1 MLELVVVAAAVLLVL
16 VGAAIIAGPALP
28 KAWRN
33 ALALVRRR
41 RQRGRPSVA
50 VSTTPARSGAPD
62 LHPTTMKALTA
73 AARTYSLLR
82 ANGED
87 RVAGELRNAA
97 RRVRADEAQ
106 GLLALAAVLRGLRE
120 VSLEDTDA
128 EERYR
133 RLVDELKGA
142 VKDRSE
148 QLELLHFG

>member
-1 MLELVVVAAAVLLVL
+1 
-16 VGAAIIAGPALP
+16 
-28 KAWRN
+28 
-33 ALALVRRR
+33 
-41 RQRGRPSVA
+41 
-50 VSTTPARSGAPD
+50 
-62 LHPTTMKALTA
+62 MKALTA
-73 AARTYSLLR
+73 AARAYSLLR

-87 RVAGELRNAA
+87 RVAGELRTAA

-120 VSLEDTDA
+120 VSLEDGDA

>member
-1 MLELVVVAAAVLLVL
+1 MLELVVGGVAVLLVL
-16 VGAAIIAGPALP
+16 LGAAIIAGPALP
-28 KAWRN
+28 RLGRA
-33 ALALVRRR
+33 ALALARRR
-41 RQRGRPSVA
+41 RGSATVTAA
-50 VSTTPARSGAPD
+50 VTTAPARSGAPD

-87 RVAGELRNAA
+87 RVAGELRAAA
-97 RRVRADEAQ
+97 RRVRTDEAQ

-120 VSLEDTDA
+120 VSLEDGDA

-133 RLVDELKGA
+133 RLVSELKGA

>member
-1 MLELVVVAAAVLLVL
+1 MGATAVLLAL
-16 VGAAIIAGPALP
+16 VGAAIIAGPSLP
-28 KAWRN
+28 RAWRS
-33 ALALVRRR
+33 ALKLAR
-41 RQRGRPSVA
+41 RGRPGPRPSA
-50 VSTTPARSGAPD
+50 AAGSTAARGATPD

-87 RVAGELRNAA
+87 QVAGELRTAA

-106 GLLALAAVLRGLRE
+106 GLLALAAVLRALRE
-120 VSLEDTDA
+120 VSLEEPEA

>member
-1 MLELVVVAAAVLLVL
+1 
-16 VGAAIIAGPALP
+16 
-28 KAWRN
+28 
-33 ALALVRRR
+33 
-41 RQRGRPSVA
+41 S
-50 VSTTPARSGAPD
+50 STTAPRGGAPD

-73 AARTYSLLR
+73 AARAYSLLR

-87 RVAGELRNAA
+87 RVAGELRTAA

-120 VSLEDTDA
+120 VSLEDGDA

>member
-1 MLELVVVAAAVLLVL
+1 MLELVVGATAVLLAL
-16 VGAAIIAGPALP
+16 VGLAIIAGPALP
-28 KAWRN
+28 RAWRG
-33 ALALVRRR
+33 ALALARSRRPR
-41 RQRGRPSVA
+41 ARPSAA
-50 VSTTPARSGAPD
+50 VSTTAPRGGAPD

-73 AARTYSLLR
+73 AARAYSLLR

-87 RVAGELRNAA
+87 RVAGELRTAA

-120 VSLEDTDA
+120 VSLEDGDA

>member
-1 MLELVVVAAAVLLVL
+1 MLELVVGGVAVLFVL
-16 VGAAIIAGPALP
+16 LGAAIIAGPALP
-28 KAWRN
+28 RAWRA
-33 ALALVRRR
+33 ALLLARRR
-41 RQRGRPSVA
+41 PRPATASAAVTSAAAGR
-50 VSTTPARSGAPD
+50 GAPD

-87 RVAGELRNAA
+87 RVAGELRAAA
-97 RRVRADEAQ
+97 RRVRTDEAQ

-120 VSLEDTDA
+120 VSLEDGDA

-133 RLVDELKGA
+133 RLVSDLKGA